1 MRKILMLVVMV
12 VLSVVAMAQST
23 NKISYQA
30 VVRDGQN
37 RLVTNSAVTVQ
48 VTIGTYEETFNV
60 TTNANG
66 MVSLLIPDAKQTE
79 FNAIDWSTVT
89 TITTKITVGSD
100 ELTNTVPLTAVPY
113 ALYASNVDPTI
124 LDTLVSVNDLNDTL
138 AYYTTTDQID
148 TLLGDYAT
156 NAHLNDTLAYYTT
169 TDQIDT
175 LLGDYA
181 TNAHLNDTLAYYTT
195 TDQIDTL
202 LGDYATNAH
211 LNDTLAYYTTTDQ
224 LDTLIGKGM
233 YSLIH
238 PVSKNLVGT
247 ISVNDVDTTDIQL
260 PGNPLTLK
268 FKRNGQELINYNA
281 FGGFDYPDVDMSD
294 TSYVIDFKD
303 TITTQAIVKYIN
315 ATHANAYVND
325 VDSIF
330 RALRAN
336 VDVKNAIMD
345 TIKAVAMRHEQD
357 AIDILLYYISNITPA
372 QMRHILDYI
381 TANNAEVVSN
391 FITKLNSVLTPADVN
406 RVISALSTSITSDQV
421 EYLIDAINSSI
432 TPAQINHF
440 HDYLDNAA
448 AVPNSAAW
456 QLKKRWHDYI
466 YSVAHE

>member
-124 LDTLVSVNDLNDTL
+124 LDTLVSVND
-138 AYYTTTDQID
+138 
-148 TLLGDYAT
+148 
-156 NAHLNDTLAYYTT
+156 LNDTLAYYTT

>member
-1 MRKILMLVVMV
+1 
-12 VLSVVAMAQST
+12 
-23 NKISYQA
+23 
-30 VVRDGQN
+30 
-37 RLVTNSAVTVQ
+37 
-48 VTIGTYEETFNV
+48 
-60 TTNANG
+60 
-66 MVSLLIPDAKQTE
+66 
-79 FNAIDWSTVT
+79 
-89 TITTKITVGSD
+89 
-100 ELTNTVPLTAVPY
+100 
-113 ALYASNVDPTI
+113 
-124 LDTLVSVNDLNDTL
+124 
-138 AYYTTTDQID
+138 
-148 TLLGDYAT
+148 
-156 NAHLNDTLAYYTT
+156 
-169 TDQIDT
+169 
-175 LLGDYA
+175 
-181 TNAHLNDTLAYYTT
+181 
-195 TDQIDTL
+195 
-202 LGDYATNAH
+202 
-211 LNDTLAYYTTTDQ
+211 
-224 LDTLIGKGM
+224 M

>member
-156 NAHLNDTLAYYTT
+156 NAHLNDTLAY
-169 TDQIDT
+169 
-175 LLGDYA
+175 
-181 TNAHLNDTLAYYTT
+181 
-195 TDQIDTL
+195 
-202 LGDYATNAH
+202 
-211 LNDTLAYYTTTDQ
+211 
-224 LDTLIGKGM
+224 
-233 YSLIH
+233 
-238 PVSKNLVGT
+238 
-247 ISVNDVDTTDIQL
+247 
-260 PGNPLTLK
+260 
-268 FKRNGQELINYNA
+268 
-281 FGGFDYPDVDMSD
+281 
-294 TSYVIDFKD
+294 
-303 TITTQAIVKYIN
+303 
-315 ATHANAYVND
+315 
-325 VDSIF
+325 
-330 RALRAN
+330 
-336 VDVKNAIMD
+336 
-345 TIKAVAMRHEQD
+345 
-357 AIDILLYYISNITPA
+357 
-372 QMRHILDYI
+372 
-381 TANNAEVVSN
+381 
-391 FITKLNSVLTPADVN
+391 
-406 RVISALSTSITSDQV
+406 
-421 EYLIDAINSSI
+421 
-432 TPAQINHF
+432 
-440 HDYLDNAA
+440 
-448 AVPNSAAW
+448 
-456 QLKKRWHDYI
+456 
-466 YSVAHE
+466 

>member
-124 LDTLVSVNDLNDTL
+124 LDTLVSVND
-138 AYYTTTDQID
+138 
-148 TLLGDYAT
+148 
-156 NAHLNDTLAYYTT
+156 
-169 TDQIDT
+169 
-175 LLGDYA
+175 
-181 TNAHLNDTLAYYTT
+181 LNDTLAYYTT